1 VLIAF
6 SFSKGEFLQGTI
18 GERTQGVNGSMV
30 EHLAD
35 EYDVVAGLVPSDDA
49 AIETH
54 IDLIDYGRR
63 QAGCCGLKPCE
74 LVYTALSK
82 ALH

>member
-6 SFSKGEFLQGTI
+6 SFSKGEFSQGTI

-63 QAGCCGLKPCE
+63 
-74 LVYTALSK
+74 
-82 ALH
+82 